1 MTTQT
6 VNPHSL
12 TLPKA
17 LVTLLAGAL
26 FGLGLSVSTMVQPE
40 VVLGFLQFKDWG
52 LMLVMGGAAGMALL
66 AYKGF
71 ARWVKHPLL
80 GGQFLTQPARWN
92 RQTVIGS
99 AIFGI
104 GWGLSGVCPG
114 PAIAAL
120 GTGNTDVLWALGG
133 MVLGALTHGLTDK
146 ESSVGSP
153 TR

>member
-1 MTTQT
+1 M
-6 VNPHSL
+6 NPHTL

-26 FGLGLSVSTMVQPE
+26 FGFGLSLATMVQPE

-52 LMLVMGGAAGMALL
+52 LMLVMGGAAGLAML

-71 ARWVKHPLL
+71 TRWFARPLL
-80 GGQFLTQPARWN
+80 GGAFLTQPAHWN
-92 RQTVIGS
+92 RQTILGS

-114 PAIAAL
+114 PALAAL
-120 GTGNTDVLWALGG
+120 GTGNTEVLRALLGI
-133 MVLGALTHGLTDK
+133 VVGALTHGL
-146 ESSVGSP
+146 SA
-153 TR
+153 RA

>member
-1 MTTQT
+1 M
-6 VNPHSL
+6 NPN
-12 TLPKA
+12 TLSWPKA

-26 FGLGLSVSTMVQPE
+26 FGFGLSIATMTQPE

-52 LMLVMGGAAGMALL
+52 LMLVMGGAAGLALL

-71 ARWVKHPLL
+71 VRWFKRPLL
-80 GGQFLTQPARWN
+80 GGQFLTQPALWN
-92 RQTVIGS
+92 RQTLLGS

-120 GTGNTDVLWALGG
+120 GTGNTEVLWALAGT
-133 MVLGALTHGLTDK
+133 VLGALAQGLTARD
-146 ESSVGSP
+146 
-153 TR
+153 